1 MNDPSVISIASQ
13 FDPRLAALL
22 GWVVVLVKVLVD
34 WLKTAAT
41 LPKWAPPGLA
51 FVAAWMLII
60 VLMLALDIPLSAQL
74 VAQAILCALI
84 AAVLA
89 IGQTALQA
97 RTKPNDVTVAAV
109 ADELE
114 LRAAERQ
121 AGVTG
126 ALVSKPAMWLPNPPV
141 ETGKG

>member
-1 MNDPSVISIASQ
+1 VTDPTIISITSQ

-34 WLKTAAT
+34 WLKTAAA
-41 LPKWAPPGLA
+41 LPTWAPPGLA
-51 FVAAWMLII
+51 FAAAWVLIV
-60 VLMLALDIPLSAQL
+60 VLMLALGIPLSAQL

-89 IGQTALQA
+89 IGQTALQS
-97 RTKPNDVTVAAV
+97 RTKANDITVAAI

-114 LRAAERQ
+114 ARAAERAAASAQ
-121 AGVTG
+121 TG
-126 ALVSKPAMWLPNPPV
+126 AA
-141 ETGKG
+141 